1 MPTFTATIKLMRR
14 YRMVNLF
21 YAVIVAMFL
30 FWGEPDIFDRLRAF
44 AIVTLEKQVETKSI
58 GIDKS

>member
-1 MPTFTATIKLMRR
+1 
-14 YRMVNLF
+14 MVNLF